1 MNLGPTLVSSTYQYL
16 LNQSGSS
23 ITLGDNSSVNWGGNN
38 LVATTGNQSIGGIK
52 TFTSNISIPSQINFT
67 SNGSFT
73 KNGNHAVTLTTSA
86 ASNIT
91 FENTA
96 SRTYRVPNV
105 GDSSFVMTTGS
116 QSIGGVKSFLGNVTF
131 TGNVGI
137 GDSNPA
143 DKLDVIGNGVISR
156 FAGTTNEFQGIVVQP
171 TQSSASVA
179 KGAFIDYRNENDIPV
194 TSEASYHYTNG
205 SSDYYIHT
213 TPIGS
218 RATDR
223 RVERFRIKGNGDTVI
238 GPASGLSL
246 QVVGGIRARGGVPG
260 ANGVNNNGYA
270 FSSPGDTG
278 AGMFSSA
285 DNQIEFY
292 SNAVEVARIANGSLS
307 VGTTGIPNKL
317 NISGGNIG
325 VYGSSATAAKLHL
338 YNNAL
343 NTNGLEIGQGFANG
357 SDNIAYIYNKNNADL
372 IFGTNNTTRVTI
384 TNNGNVGIGTGSP
397 SNALEVAGVIKALR
411 TDSIYEGGHIELAR
425 ATDNVTAYY
434 IDVYGN
440 TNTNNQFRIIDSINV
455 VDRFNINNSGGIGI
469 GNVTAG
475 SDSILRVDSTNR
487 GFLPPRMTTA
497 QRDAILTP
505 SVGLMIYNT
514 STNRINVRT
523 LSAWSGLAYGPA

>member
-1 MNLGPTLVSSTYQYL
+1 V
-16 LNQSGSS
+16 
-23 ITLGDNSSVNWGGNN
+23 
-38 LVATTGNQSIGGIK
+38 
-52 TFTSNISIPSQINFT
+52 
-67 SNGSFT
+67 
-73 KNGNHAVTLTTSA
+73 
-86 ASNIT
+86 
-91 FENTA
+91 
-96 SRTYRVPNV
+96 
-105 GDSSFVMTTGS
+105 
-116 QSIGGVKSFLGNVTF
+116 
-131 TGNVGI
+131 
-137 GDSNPA
+137 
-143 DKLDVIGNGVISR
+143 
-156 FAGTTNEFQGIVVQP
+156 
-171 TQSSASVA
+171 QSSASVDKSA
-179 KGAFIDYRNENDIPV
+179 YITFRNENDINL
-194 TSEASYHYTNG
+194 TNLFSHHYTG
-205 SSDYYIHT
+205 GDSDFAINT
-213 TPIGS
+213 TPSGNRS
-218 RATDR
+218 TLR
-223 RVERFRIKGNGDTVI
+223 RVQRFLIRGNGDTVI

-270 FSSPGDTG
+270 FSSPGDTD

-285 DNQIEFY
+285 NGQIEFY
-292 SNAVEVARIANGSLS
+292 SNAGEVARIANASFS
-307 VGTTGIPNKL
+307 VGTTGTPNKL

-411 TDSIYEGGHIELAR
+411 QNSISEGGQIELAR

-434 IDVYGN
+434 IDVIGN

-523 LSAWSGLAYGPA
+523 LSTWSGLAYGPA